1 MINDIIKKVR
11 EIEKKCKTE
20 VEEKMNNNS
29 KNPNVNVIKK
39 LKNKWTRW
47 FHPRNVKDLFKHD
60 QVCNEYAWKRVNDS
74 FLEPKTQ

>member
-39 LKNKWTRW
+39 LKNK
-47 FHPRNVKDLFKHD
+47 
-60 QVCNEYAWKRVNDS
+60 
-74 FLEPKTQ
+74 

>member
-1 MINDIIKKVR
+1 MDTYYNSSPNDLIISGIFDQKKESDKRNKKITNMINDIIKKVR

-39 LKNKWTRW
+39 LKNK
-47 FHPRNVKDLFKHD
+47 
-60 QVCNEYAWKRVNDS
+60 
-74 FLEPKTQ
+74 